1 MFVFILKRES
11 NGTLERHST
20 LKFVF
25 SLSLYSNK
33 PFSFLKFDL
42 LASKATTK
50 TNQKTM
56 AMNRLFA
63 RIESLINSDGVIDEG
78 IPCKSDILDLREC
91 RKGED
96 KGVGYYVCVIDA
108 KE

>member
-1 MFVFILKRES
+1 
-11 NGTLERHST
+11 
-20 LKFVF
+20 
-25 SLSLYSNK
+25 
-33 PFSFLKFDL
+33 
-42 LASKATTK
+42 
-50 TNQKTM
+50 M

-96 KGVGYYVCVIDA
+96 KGVGHYVCVIDA